1 MKLWKNHLEQLL
13 GQPPV
18 LDAQPIERVFNT
30 LPIET
35 GVFWLTDSR
44 NQSMHGKN
52 TKHLDQ
58 MAYQLKRVK
67 LAIWRRNFQKSAIR
81 PFMVMYQASGFEVV
95 SYLFR
100 KKEI

>member
-1 MKLWKNHLEQLL
+1 MEESFRTITRSATCTF
-13 GQPPV
+13 
-18 LDAQPIERVFNT
+18 DAQPIERVFNT

-35 GVFWLTDSR
+35 GDFLADGL
-44 NQSMHGKN
+44 QKSMHGKT

-58 MAYQLKRVK
+58 MAYQLKHVK

-81 PFMVMYQASGFEVV
+81 PFMVMYQASGFKVV